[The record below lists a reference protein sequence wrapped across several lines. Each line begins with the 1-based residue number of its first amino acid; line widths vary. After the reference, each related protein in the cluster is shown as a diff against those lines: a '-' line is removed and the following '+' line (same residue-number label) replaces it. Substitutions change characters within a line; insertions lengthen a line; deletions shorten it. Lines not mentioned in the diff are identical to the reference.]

1 MISLLISL
9 KDRLHCAG
17 IQGGCHGID
26 MKLYIL
32 KTRNNL
38 VLNRN
43 CEWSDEP
50 HRDTVFCTEHRD
62 IALNQLIEVNAKDT
76 DLRVYMV
83 ECDSDAKG
91 RPILAADEVVAKNI
105 ESNQSNVA

>member
-1 MISLLISL
+1 
-9 KDRLHCAG
+9 
-17 IQGGCHGID
+17 

-38 VLNRN
+38 VLNKN
-43 CEWSDEP
+43 SAWSDEP
-50 HRDTVFCTEHRD
+50 HRDTVFFTEHRD

-91 RPILAADEVVAKNI
+91 RPIVVADEVVVKNI
-105 ESNQSNVA
+105 ESNQSNTA

>member
-1 MISLLISL
+1 
-9 KDRLHCAG
+9 
-17 IQGGCHGID
+17 

-32 KTRNNL
+32 KTRNHL
-38 VLNRN
+38 VLNKN

-50 HRDTVFCTEHRD
+50 HRDTVFFTEHRD

-91 RPILAADEVVAKNI
+91 RPILVVDKVVAENI
-105 ESNQSNVA
+105 ASNQSNAAYPGVNFVTDQQA

>member
-1 MISLLISL
+1 MISLLIRL
-9 KDRLHCAG
+9 EYGLHCAG
-17 IQGGCHGID
+17 IHGGCHGID

-32 KTRNNL
+32 KTRNHL
-38 VLNRN
+38 VLNKN

-50 HRDTVFCTEHRD
+50 HRDTVFFTEHRD

-76 DLRVYMV
+76 DLRVFMV

-91 RPILAADEVVAKNI
+91 RPILVADEVVAENI
-105 ESNQSNVA
+105 ASNQSNAA